1 MVFPKGNLVLNNAP
15 VQYVNFD
22 NILNQAKKSRE
33 GRLMGYIEII
43 YPESNEYLFF
53 KDGATISAGV
63 WKENKLAEHPLAQVL
78 DKAKKAHQGVVNI
91 YMIDEELL
99 NIIMALFKEKPLFSD
114 RKINDVD
121 LNVLFNKLETLNF
134 SGFLCLNKSN
144 KYSFVKFKDGNPQI
158 IYPLKKNKRKID
170 KETLH
175 SLLKSED
182 MLISAYKGKQLSGQV
197 NPALIELFL
206 KFFNSLIKSFIEVVG
221 VSLVRKTLIPSYENA
236 CQQIE
241 ILENFEIEDEL
252 QIAYKPFIATDKEIT
267 KAFAA
272 WIDQFSD
279 AIFVVL
285 GRKTDEII
293 HSSLKDYRF
302 ALKRSGFFE
311 FSKLSRLDIE

>member
-1 MVFPKGNLVLNNAP
+1 MVFPKGNLILNNAP

-22 NILNQAKKSRE
+22 NILNQAKKTRE
-33 GRLMGYIEII
+33 GHLMGYIEIR

-53 KDGATISAGV
+53 KDGETISAGV
-63 WKENKLAEHPLAQVL
+63 CKENQLKEHPLAQVL
-78 DKAKKAHQGVVNI
+78 DKAKKAHQGIVNI

-99 NIIMALFKEKPLFSD
+99 NIIIALFKEKPLFSD
-114 RKINDVD
+114 KKIVDVD
-121 LNVLFNKLETLNF
+121 LNVLFNKLETLKF
-134 SGFLCLNKSN
+134 SGFLSLNKAN
-144 KYSFVKFKDGNPQI
+144 KYSFVKFKEGSPQI

-170 KETLH
+170 KGTLR
-175 SLLKSED
+175 SLLESED
-182 MLISAYKGKQLSGQV
+182 LLISAYKGKEMREQV
-197 NPALIELFL
+197 HPALIELFL
-206 KFFNSLIKSFIEVVG
+206 KFFNSLINSFIEVVG

-236 CQQIE
+236 CQNLE
-241 ILENFEIEDEL
+241 ILKNFTIEDDL
-252 QIAYKPFIATDKEIT
+252 KIVYTPFIATDEEIT

-311 FSKLSRLDIE
+311 YSKLSRLDIE

>member
-1 MVFPKGNLVLNNAP
+1 MVFPKGNLILNNAP

-22 NILNQAKKSRE
+22 NILNQSKKTRE
-33 GRLMGYIEII
+33 GHLMGYIEIR

-53 KDGATISAGV
+53 KNGETISAGICR
-63 WKENKLAEHPLAQVL
+63 ENQLKEHPLAQVL

-99 NIIMALFKEKPLFSD
+99 NIIIALFKEKPLFSD
-114 RKINDVD
+114 KKIVDVD
-121 LNVLFNKLETLNF
+121 LNVLFNKLETLKF
-134 SGFLCLNKSN
+134 SGFLSLNKSN
-144 KYSFVKFKDGNPQI
+144 KYSFVKFKEGSPQI
-158 IYPLKKNKRKID
+158 IYPLRKNKRKIN
-170 KETLH
+170 KETLR
-175 SLLKSED
+175 SLLESED
-182 MLISAYKGKQLSGQV
+182 MLISAYKGKEMREQV
-197 NPALIELFL
+197 HPALIELFL

-236 CQQIE
+236 CQNLE
-241 ILENFEIEDEL
+241 ILKSFTIEDDL
-252 QIAYKPFIATDKEIT
+252 KIVYKPFIATDEEIT

-311 FSKLSRLDIE
+311 YSKLSRLDIE

>member
-1 MVFPKGNLVLNNAP
+1 MLFPKGNLILNNAP

-22 NILNQAKKSRE
+22 NILNQAKKTRE
-33 GRLMGYIEII
+33 GHLMGYIEIR

-53 KDGATISAGV
+53 KNGETISAGV
-63 WKENKLAEHPLAQVL
+63 CKENQLKEHPLSQVL
-78 DKAKKAHQGVVNI
+78 DKAKKAHQGIVNI

-99 NIIMALFKEKPLFSD
+99 NIIIALFKEKPLFSD
-114 RKINDVD
+114 KKIVDVD
-121 LNVLFNKLETLNF
+121 LNVLFNKLETLKF
-134 SGFLCLNKSN
+134 SGFLSLNKSN
-144 KYSFVKFKDGNPQI
+144 KYSFVKFKEGSPQI

-170 KETLH
+170 KDTLR
-175 SLLKSED
+175 SLLESED
-182 MLISAYKGKQLSGQV
+182 LLISAYKGKEMREQV
-197 NPALIELFL
+197 HPALIELFL

-236 CQQIE
+236 CQNLE
-241 ILENFEIEDEL
+241 ILKNFTIEDDL
-252 QIAYKPFIATDKEIT
+252 KIVYTPFIATDEEIT

-311 FSKLSRLDIE
+311 YSKLSRLDLE

>member
-1 MVFPKGNLVLNNAP
+1 MVFPKGILVLNNAP

-22 NILNQAKKSRE
+22 NILNQAKKARE
-33 GRLMGYIEII
+33 GHLMGYIEIR

-63 WKENKLAEHPLAQVL
+63 YKENKLNEHPLAQVL
-78 DKAKKAHQGVVNI
+78 EKAKKAHQGVVNI

-99 NIIMALFKEKPLFSD
+99 NIIIALFKEKPLFSD
-114 RKINDVD
+114 KKIGDVD
-121 LNVLFNKLETLNF
+121 LDVLFNKLETLKF
-134 SGFLCLNKSN
+134 SGFLCLNKLN
-144 KYSFVKFKDGNPQI
+144 KYSFVKFSEGNPEI

-170 KETLH
+170 KETLR
-175 SLLKSED
+175 SLLESED
-182 MLISAYKGKQLSGQV
+182 MLISAYKGKEMSGQV

-206 KFFNSLIKSFIEVVG
+206 KFFNSLIESFIEVVG
-221 VSLVRKTLIPSYENA
+221 VSLVRKTLVPSYENA
-236 CQQIE
+236 CQHVE
-241 ILENFEIEDEL
+241 ILKNFKIGDDLKIVYEH
-252 QIAYKPFIATDKEIT
+252 FIATDKEIT
-267 KAFAA
+267 EAFAA

-293 HSSLKDYRF
+293 HGSLKDYRF

-311 FSKLSRLDIE
+311 YSKLSRLDIE

>member
-1 MVFPKGNLVLNNAP
+1 MVFPKGNLILNNAP

-22 NILNQAKKSRE
+22 NILNQAKKTRE
-33 GRLMGYIEII
+33 GHLMGYIEIR

-53 KDGATISAGV
+53 KDGNTISAGICR
-63 WKENKLAEHPLAQVL
+63 ENQLKEHPLTQVL
-78 DKAKKAHQGVVNI
+78 DKAKKAHQGIVNI

-114 RKINDVD
+114 KKIVDVD
-121 LNVLFNKLETLNF
+121 LNVLFNKLETLKF
-134 SGFLCLNKSN
+134 SGFLSLNKSN
-144 KYSFVKFKDGNPQI
+144 KYSFVKFKEGSPQI
-158 IYPLKKNKRKID
+158 IYPLKKNRRKID
-170 KETLH
+170 KETLRT
-175 SLLKSED
+175 LLKSED
-182 MLISAYKGKQLSGQV
+182 LLISAYKGKEMREQV
-197 NPALIELFL
+197 HPALIELFL

-236 CQQIE
+236 CQNLE
-241 ILENFEIEDEL
+241 ILKNFTVEDDL
-252 QIAYKPFIATDKEIT
+252 KIVYTPFIATDEEIT

-311 FSKLSRLDIE
+311 YSKLSRLDIE

>member
-1 MVFPKGNLVLNNAP
+1 MVFPKGNLILNNAP

-22 NILNQAKKSRE
+22 NILNQAKKTRE
-33 GRLMGYIEII
+33 GHLMGYIEIR

-63 WKENKLAEHPLAQVL
+63 YKENKLNEHPLAQVL

-91 YMIDEELL
+91 YMIG
-99 NIIMALFKEKPLFSD
+99 
-114 RKINDVD
+114 DVD
-121 LNVLFNKLETLNF
+121 LNILFNKLETLKF
-134 SGFLCLNKSN
+134 SGFLSLNKSN
-144 KYSFVKFKDGNPQI
+144 KYSFVKFKDGSPQI

-170 KETLH
+170 KNTLH

-182 MLISAYKGKQLSGQV
+182 MLISAYKGKEMSGQA

-206 KFFNSLIKSFIEVVG
+206 KFFNSLIESFIEVVG
-221 VSLVRKTLIPSYENA
+221 VSLVRKTLVPSYENA
-236 CQQIE
+236 YQHIE
-241 ILENFEIEDEL
+241 ILVNFKIEDEL
-252 QIAYKPFIATDKEIT
+252 KITYKPFIATDEEIT
-267 KAFAA
+267 RAFAA

-293 HSSLKDYRF
+293 HSSIKDYRF
-302 ALKRSGFFE
+302 ALKRSGFFKY
-311 FSKLSRLDIE
+311 SKLSRLDIE

>member
-15 VQYVNFD
+15 IQYVNFD
-22 NILNQAKKSRE
+22 NILNQAKKARE
-33 GRLMGYIEII
+33 GHLMGYIEIS

-53 KDGATISAGV
+53 KDGVTISAGV
-63 WKENKLAEHPLAQVL
+63 FKENKLSEYPLAQVL
-78 DKAKKAHQGVVNI
+78 EKAKKAHQGIVNI

-99 NIIMALFKEKPLFSD
+99 NIIIALFKEGPLFSD
-114 RKINDVD
+114 KKISDVD
-121 LNVLFNKLETLNF
+121 LDVLFEKLENLKFN
-134 SGFLCLNKSN
+134 GFLCLNKSN
-144 KYSFVKFKDGNPQI
+144 KYSFVKFKDGDPDI

-175 SLLKSED
+175 SLLESED
-182 MLISAYKGKQLSGQV
+182 MLISAYKGKELSEQV

-206 KFFNSLIKSFIEVVG
+206 KFFNSLVKSFIEVVG

-236 CQQIE
+236 CQHIE
-241 ILENFEIEDEL
+241 ILENFTIEDDL
-252 QIAYKPFIATDKEIT
+252 QIVYKHFIATDEEIT

-293 HSSLKDYRF
+293 HSSIKDYRF
-302 ALKRSGFFE
+302 ALKRSGFFKY
-311 FSKLSRLDIE
+311 SKLSRLDIE